1 MLEVLKFL
9 IQPVA
14 IERDANGKIIREVPG
29 EVISIFDPAKAAE
42 AMQGFE
48 MQIRNLNQQSNQQQP
63 PQGGNANGIGG
74 SNSNQDNLR
83 QPEMSGP
90 SQFGR

>member
-29 EVISIFDPAKAAE
+29 DVISIFDPAKAEE
-42 AMQGFE
+42 AMRGFE
-48 MQIRNLNQQSNQQQP
+48 MQIRNLNSQQPQQQP
-63 PQGGNANGIGG
+63 QGGDANGIGG

-83 QPEMSGP
+83 QPQMSGP
-90 SQFGR
+90 PQLG